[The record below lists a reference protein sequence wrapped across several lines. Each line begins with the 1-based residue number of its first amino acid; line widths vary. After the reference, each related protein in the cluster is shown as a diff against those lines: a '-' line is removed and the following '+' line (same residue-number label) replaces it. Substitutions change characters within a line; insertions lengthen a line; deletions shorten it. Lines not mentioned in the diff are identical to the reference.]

1 MSNVYAVFECLA
13 YEGEYLVGIF
23 TTEEDARNRASLIE
37 ESDSLWPEVRKVE
50 LNKLYDDFTNV
61 GEEI

>member
-1 MSNVYAVFECLA
+1 MLFRS
-13 YEGEYLVGIF
+13 
-23 TTEEDARNRASLIE
+23 TEEAARNRASLIE
-37 ESDSLWPEVRKVE
+37 ESDSLWAEVRKVE